1 MKYLKIFSVADIF
14 LKFINILGMLHNS
27 YKNILINEKCSVKF
41 LIISTSFFFQ
51 SNLLFADGSSLE
63 LPGKDGGV
71 GSLTGGVPTLEP
83 EHPRRMEAA
92 PHAPMDDGF
101 GGTIG
106 DVADFGR
113 K

>member
-1 MKYLKIFSVADIF
+1 MKVYMYIICIIVEKYNVASMRRRGGSLVIILSIMYLC
-14 LKFINILGMLHNS
+14 M
-27 YKNILINEKCSVKF
+27 Y
-41 LIISTSFFFQ
+41 TSNAFVNVQ

-63 LPGKDGGV
+63 LAGKDPGAGGGADV
-71 GSLTGGVPTLEP
+71 ASLAAPP
-83 EHPRRMEAA
+83 HDSRMEAA

-106 DVADFGR
+106 DVGDFGR

>member
-1 MKYLKIFSVADIF
+1 MHSIYSVNKVPQLVTSSIFT
-14 LKFINILGMLHNS
+14 
-27 YKNILINEKCSVKF
+27 
-41 LIISTSFFFQ
+41 TSFIFQ

-63 LPGKDGGV
+63 LAGKDGGV

-113 K
+113 ELDTSIFLQTDMRFSCKCYC